1 MRKNSIRYS
10 LAISALFIILFSSS
24 FTQTAKANDNLKI
37 PEIFED
43 ATQHFMIGEYN
54 QAVILLD
61 EILEISPNNT
71 KSLLM
76 KGIAL
81 SNLERHKSS
90 ILEFNK
96 VLTIQ
101 PDNLMALL
109 GMGVGFG
116 NFGEYKQAHKYFLQA
131 HDIASENHIVTNYK
145 EFAEKVI
152 TKYPYTEVDGP
163 KIHEVKKVEIVPDW
177 IKNSAGWW
185 AEDKITDVEFTTALQ
200 FLIQNEIIKIE
211 SVQNTENDYSAT
223 IPTWIKNNAKW
234 WAEDKITEDDF
245 LSGIYYMIENGIIII
260 SVPEKAQLTKNE
272 QLVIDRNMW
281 EFERYLDR
289 IIKTVSD
296 DGRYIEYPNPSGD
309 VIKKFMRDYVK
320 WNFDQQIEM
329 GNSRFPSPTVN
340 LIRDTYFVEY
350 KVYVNK
356 QPNGLPLDHV
366 GTLDESFR
374 YWEERTLSTD
384 DGKKVKITFTIVP
397 TKANA
402 NLWVTWIVRSLG
414 ENVLGH
420 ANLGK
425 GVVEVALG
433 GYGCDGNFQLYH
445 VETVKQI
452 MTHEL
457 GHGIGLM
464 HSDKRGDIM
473 YPSLGNVDYAYCLLD
488 VNKQFT
494 KELTGIVLKNQ
505 S

>member
-1 MRKNSIRYS
+1 
-10 LAISALFIILFSSS
+10 
-24 FTQTAKANDNLKI
+24 
-37 PEIFED
+37 
-43 ATQHFMIGEYN
+43 
-54 QAVILLD
+54 
-61 EILEISPNNT
+61 
-71 KSLLM
+71 M
-76 KGIAL
+76 KGVAL
-81 SNLERHKSS
+81 SNLDRHKNS

-96 VLTIQ
+96 VLIIQ

-109 GMGVGFG
+109 GMGIGFG
-116 NFGEYKQAHKYFLQA
+116 NFGEYKQAYKYFSDA
-131 HDIASENHIVTNYK
+131 YDIAPENHIVTNYK

-200 FLIQNEIIKIE
+200 FLIQNDIIKIE
-211 SVQNTENDYSAT
+211 SVQNTESNDSAI

-234 WAEDKITEDDF
+234 WAEDEITETDF

-260 SVPEKAQLTKNE
+260 SVPEKVQPTKNE

-289 IIKTVSD
+289 IKKTVSN
-296 DGRYIEYPNPSGD
+296 DGRYIEYPNPSDD

-329 GNSRFPSPTVN
+329 GNSRFPSPTYTLVD
-340 LIRDTYFVEY
+340 DTYFVEY

-374 YWEERTLSTD
+374 YWEERNLSIE
-384 DGKKVKITFTIVP
+384 DGTKVKITFTIVP
-397 TKANA
+397 SKVDA

-464 HSDKRGDIM
+464 HSDKRDDIM

>member
-1 MRKNSIRYS
+1 M
-10 LAISALFIILFSSS
+10 
-24 FTQTAKANDNLKI
+24 
-37 PEIFED
+37 
-43 ATQHFMIGEYN
+43 
-54 QAVILLD
+54 
-61 EILEISPNNT
+61 
-71 KSLLM
+71 
-76 KGIAL
+76 
-81 SNLERHKSS
+81 
-90 ILEFNK
+90 
-96 VLTIQ
+96 
-101 PDNLMALL
+101 
-109 GMGVGFG
+109 
-116 NFGEYKQAHKYFLQA
+116 YKRQ
-131 HDIASENHIVTNYK
+131 
-145 EFAEKVI
+145 
-152 TKYPYTEVDGP
+152 
-163 KIHEVKKVEIVPDW
+163 
-177 IKNSAGWW
+177 
-185 AEDKITDVEFTTALQ
+185 EFTTALQ
-200 FLIQNEIIKIE
+200 FLIQNDIIKIE
-211 SVQNTENDYSAT
+211 SVQNTESNDSAI

-234 WAEDKITEDDF
+234 WAEDKITETDF

-260 SVPEKAQLTKNE
+260 SVPEKVQPTKNE

-289 IIKTVSD
+289 IKKTVSN
-296 DGRYIEYPNPSGD
+296 DGRYIEYPNPSDD

-329 GNSRFPSPTVN
+329 GNSRFPSPTYTLVD
-340 LIRDTYFVEY
+340 DTYFVEY

-374 YWEERTLSTD
+374 YWEERNLSIE
-384 DGKKVKITFTIVP
+384 DGTKVKITFTIVP
-397 TKANA
+397 SKVDA

-464 HSDKRGDIM
+464 HSDKRDDIM

>member
-1 MRKNSIRYS
+1 
-10 LAISALFIILFSSS
+10 
-24 FTQTAKANDNLKI
+24 
-37 PEIFED
+37 
-43 ATQHFMIGEYN
+43 
-54 QAVILLD
+54 
-61 EILEISPNNT
+61 
-71 KSLLM
+71 
-76 KGIAL
+76 
-81 SNLERHKSS
+81 
-90 ILEFNK
+90 
-96 VLTIQ
+96 
-101 PDNLMALL
+101 
-109 GMGVGFG
+109 
-116 NFGEYKQAHKYFLQA
+116 
-131 HDIASENHIVTNYK
+131 
-145 EFAEKVI
+145 
-152 TKYPYTEVDGP
+152 
-163 KIHEVKKVEIVPDW
+163 
-177 IKNSAGWW
+177 
-185 AEDKITDVEFTTALQ
+185 
-200 FLIQNEIIKIE
+200 
-211 SVQNTENDYSAT
+211 
-223 IPTWIKNNAKW
+223 
-234 WAEDKITEDDF
+234 
-245 LSGIYYMIENGIIII
+245 MIENGIIII
-260 SVPEKAQLTKNE
+260 NLQEKSQITKNE

>member
-1 MRKNSIRYS
+1 
-10 LAISALFIILFSSS
+10 
-24 FTQTAKANDNLKI
+24 
-37 PEIFED
+37 
-43 ATQHFMIGEYN
+43 
-54 QAVILLD
+54 
-61 EILEISPNNT
+61 
-71 KSLLM
+71 
-76 KGIAL
+76 
-81 SNLERHKSS
+81 
-90 ILEFNK
+90 
-96 VLTIQ
+96 
-101 PDNLMALL
+101 
-109 GMGVGFG
+109 
-116 NFGEYKQAHKYFLQA
+116 
-131 HDIASENHIVTNYK
+131 
-145 EFAEKVI
+145 
-152 TKYPYTEVDGP
+152 
-163 KIHEVKKVEIVPDW
+163 
-177 IKNSAGWW
+177 
-185 AEDKITDVEFTTALQ
+185 
-200 FLIQNEIIKIE
+200 
-211 SVQNTENDYSAT
+211 
-223 IPTWIKNNAKW
+223 
-234 WAEDKITEDDF
+234 
-245 LSGIYYMIENGIIII
+245 
-260 SVPEKAQLTKNE
+260 
-272 QLVIDRNMW
+272 MW

-350 KVYVNK
+350 KVYANK

-397 TKANA
+397 TKADA
-402 NLWVTWIVRSLG
+402 NLWVTWVVRSLG

-464 HSDKRGDIM
+464 HSDKRSDIM

>member
-1 MRKNSIRYS
+1 
-10 LAISALFIILFSSS
+10 
-24 FTQTAKANDNLKI
+24 
-37 PEIFED
+37 
-43 ATQHFMIGEYN
+43 
-54 QAVILLD
+54 
-61 EILEISPNNT
+61 
-71 KSLLM
+71 
-76 KGIAL
+76 
-81 SNLERHKSS
+81 
-90 ILEFNK
+90 
-96 VLTIQ
+96 
-101 PDNLMALL
+101 
-109 GMGVGFG
+109 
-116 NFGEYKQAHKYFLQA
+116 
-131 HDIASENHIVTNYK
+131 
-145 EFAEKVI
+145 
-152 TKYPYTEVDGP
+152 
-163 KIHEVKKVEIVPDW
+163 
-177 IKNSAGWW
+177 
-185 AEDKITDVEFTTALQ
+185 
-200 FLIQNEIIKIE
+200 
-211 SVQNTENDYSAT
+211 
-223 IPTWIKNNAKW
+223 
-234 WAEDKITEDDF
+234 
-245 LSGIYYMIENGIIII
+245 
-260 SVPEKAQLTKNE
+260 
-272 QLVIDRNMW
+272 MW

-329 GNSRFPSPTVN
+329 GNSRFPSATVN

-464 HSDKRGDIM
+464 HSDKRSDIM